1 MNLRFVEAFYWVA
14 TFKSMTRAAEK
25 LSLTQ
30 GAISSRVACLEQE
43 LGTSLIDRR
52 DKQLRLTASGQ
63 RFLSYAE
70 RFLTMQR
77 QLRREMGSPEQSAT
91 NLRIGAIESVLHTWL
106 VPLLDR
112 LREDSPQ
119 VELELTIEMTPVIL
133 EQLKRG
139 SLDLVFAAAPLAA
152 DGVRSVALP
161 PLEMVFVGGA
171 HLGARRVHELQDLAD
186 QELLTFQRGSQPHV
200 GLVDLLRSQGVKPR
214 KLHSVS
220 SISAMQKLLESGLGI
235 ATLPYEAARNFV
247 TNDPRFVMLKCATP
261 LPPLPVHA
269 SYRSG
274 PTSTAIEVIVDD
286 ALQFVSRVTPG
297 SAGRTKKV
305 ASAPARRRKTQ
316 ADHQN
321 S

>member
-247 TNDPRFVMLKCATP
+247 THDPRFVMLKCATP

-297 SAGRTKKV
+297 SVVRTKKV

-316 ADHQN
+316 GGHQN

>member
-52 DKQLRLTASGQ
+52 DKQIRLTASGQ

-161 PLEMVFVGGA
+161 PLEMVFVGGT

-247 TNDPRFVMLKCATP
+247 TNDPRFAMLKCATP

-274 PTSTAIEVIVDD
+274 PTSTAIEAIVDD

-297 SAGRTKKV
+297 ASGRTNK
-305 ASAPARRRKTQ
+305 ANGAPARRRKS
-316 ADHQN
+316 A
-321 S
+321 